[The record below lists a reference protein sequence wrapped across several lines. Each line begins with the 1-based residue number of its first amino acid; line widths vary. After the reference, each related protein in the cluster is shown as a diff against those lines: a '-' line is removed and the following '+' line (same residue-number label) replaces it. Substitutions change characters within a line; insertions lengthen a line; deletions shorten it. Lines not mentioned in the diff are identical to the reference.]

1 MKIDRSIRKIVDFT
15 NAKDCFPTA
24 SISGGVMY
32 FLWNRDRQGLC
43 NFKNITNG
51 YSDEKERLLD
61 EYPVVVRYNKAE
73 TIINKVRSFN
83 EKCITDIIS
92 SLMPFGLSTNVR
104 GETNQIDGYY
114 KLYASNGVTY
124 IDPKQITKGEEY
136 VGSYKVLVSKTS
148 AEHAGEPSKDGK
160 FRVIPTSMKVI
171 GPEEVCTHSYFLI
184 GNYDNKET
192 AQNLLEYLKTPF
204 VRFLVLMSLSGF
216 GLSKLA
222 FGFVPMQ
229 DFSIEWNSNMLYDKY
244 SLTKEEVKFIESM
257 IKPFE

>member
-1 MKIDRSIRKIVDFT
+1 MAQLGRT
-15 NAKDCFPTA
+15 
-24 SISGGVMY
+24 
-32 FLWNRDRQGLC
+32 WNPGC
-43 NFKNITNG
+43 
-51 YSDEKERLLD
+51 Y
-61 EYPVVVRYNKAE
+61 
-73 TIINKVRSFN
+73 
-83 EKCITDIIS
+83 S
-92 SLMPFGLSTNVR
+92 SLT
-104 GETNQIDGYY
+104 
-114 KLYASNGVTY
+114 LYASNGVTY

>member
-1 MKIDRSIRKIVDFT
+1 ME
-15 NAKDCFPTA
+15 
-24 SISGGVMY
+24 SG
-32 FLWNRDRQGLC
+32 
-43 NFKNITNG
+43 
-51 YSDEKERLLD
+51 
-61 EYPVVVRYNKAE
+61 
-73 TIINKVRSFN
+73 
-83 EKCITDIIS
+83 
-92 SLMPFGLSTNVR
+92 
-104 GETNQIDGYY
+104 
-114 KLYASNGVTY
+114 
-124 IDPKQITKGEEY
+124 
-136 VGSYKVLVSKTS
+136 VLFI
-148 AEHAGEPSKDGK
+148 AYSKDGK